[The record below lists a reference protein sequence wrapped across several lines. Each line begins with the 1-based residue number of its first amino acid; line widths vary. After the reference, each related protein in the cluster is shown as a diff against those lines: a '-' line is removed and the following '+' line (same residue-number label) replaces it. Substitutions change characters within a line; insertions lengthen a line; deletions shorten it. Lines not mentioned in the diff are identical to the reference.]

1 MATAIGGHLL
11 GWRGYGPFGAPC
23 MRLTPW
29 PRTNATWHGP
39 NELCTQLGRAFF
51 ADLFSVFGFHR
62 RFPIDL
68 LADPATESVLLM
80 VNETLLC
87 FVFLFFLGLGLRTR
101 FRLR

>member
-1 MATAIGGHLL
+1 MGHLERPVCGL
-11 GWRGYGPFGAPC
+11 
-23 MRLTPW
+23 LHD
-29 PRTNATWHGP
+29 HGQM
-39 NELCTQLGRAFF
+39 QLGMDRMNFALSLVGLFF